1 MNSQGYNGITS
12 AIAEWFWDFT
22 DVNANMERAE
32 YVARRI
38 GNGIQ
43 ATANFIAMLVL
54 FLFALGLAA
63 HFDFISTY
71 RALGG
76 LREEI
81 LRSLPGWTGV
91 DVSAPANAATQ
102 GAVILVSVVTI
113 IITVAPTLME
123 IFTSNLARANI
134 GVIKMAVLGFSAFD
148 VITDIPTTKA
158 WIDRSQSVFDDLGPI
173 LGFIAYY
180 FAFFSWLLLATVG
193 FQILTV
199 IFGYLTIIYFK
210 KMTVGG
216 VVSRGGPYTMPQQT
230 YQQPKQQQ
238 KGQGQPQVVKAV
250 TPVVIDQD

>member
-1 MNSQGYNGITS
+1 MNNQGYNGVTS

-32 YVARRI
+32 YVARRV

-43 ATANFIAMLVL
+43 ATANFIAMFVL

-71 RALGG
+71 NALGG

-81 LRSLPGWTGV
+81 LQSLPRWTGV

-134 GVIKMAVLGFSAFD
+134 GVIKMSVLGFSAFD
-148 VITDIPTTKA
+148 VITDIPTTKS
-158 WIDRSQSVFDDLGPI
+158 WIDKSQSTFDSLGPV

-180 FAFFSWLLLATVG
+180 FAFFIWLLLATIG

-199 IFGYLTIIYFK
+199 IFGYLSIIYFK

-216 VVSRGGPYTMPQQT
+216 VVSRGGPYTMPQQPKQPQ
-230 YQQPKQQQ
+230 QQPKQ
-238 KGQGQPQVVKAV
+238 PQAVKVAPSVVV
-250 TPVVIDQD
+250 LDQE